1 MKQIK
6 LVFPL
11 AVGLLAGCSSETDGQ
26 QQTASVVKTTVVDT
40 DFASAAASS
49 PIATQ
54 ILNSPQEQDILSSSR
69 QAMEQIS
76 ASEVLAASAAAA
88 SAAQQASAP
97 RSSDTLM
104 LPALAPACERYFRR
118 AEQCFSRTDN
128 GDALVD
134 MSREAQEELAH
145 EQPDEESCLALNRS
159 FDAVARNLGCE

>member
-76 ASEVLAASAAAA
+76 ASEVLAASAAVAA
-88 SAAQQASAP
+88 QASAP

>member
-11 AVGLLAGCSSETDGQ
+11 AVGLLAGCSAETDGQ
-26 QQTASVVKTTVVDT
+26 QQAASVVKTTLADT

-69 QAMEQIS
+69 QAMEQLS
-76 ASEVLAASAAAA
+76 ASDILAASAAV
-88 SAAQQASAP
+88 AAQASVP
-97 RSSDTLM
+97 RSSDALM

>member
-76 ASEVLAASAAAA
+76 ASEVLAASAVVAA
-88 SAAQQASAP
+88 QASAP

>member
-76 ASEVLAASAAAA
+76 ASEVLA
-88 SAAQQASAP
+88 
-97 RSSDTLM
+97 
-104 LPALAPACERYFRR
+104 
-118 AEQCFSRTDN
+118 
-128 GDALVD
+128 
-134 MSREAQEELAH
+134 
-145 EQPDEESCLALNRS
+145 
-159 FDAVARNLGCE
+159 